1 MMFQLCHYQPTVMV
15 MNSSPSAVVVQQ
27 PGAISLMFNVSG
39 GPELNTLY
47 VAASEYGT
55 SPEQI

>member
-15 MNSSPSAVVVQQ
+15 MHSSPSAVVVQQ
-27 PGAISLMFNVSG
+27 PGAISMMFNVSG

>member
-1 MMFQLCHYQPTVMV
+1 MIIQLCHYQPTLMV
-15 MNSSPSAVVVQQ
+15 MHSSPSAVVVQQ
-27 PGAISLMFNVSG
+27 PGAISDVFNVSG